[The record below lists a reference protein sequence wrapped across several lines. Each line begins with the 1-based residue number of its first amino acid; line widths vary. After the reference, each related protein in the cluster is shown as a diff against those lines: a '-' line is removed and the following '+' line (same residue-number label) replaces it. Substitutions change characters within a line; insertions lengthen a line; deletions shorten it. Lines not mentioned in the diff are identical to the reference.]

1 MSLKTISPAQAR
13 DLMNQGAVLVD
24 IRDTDEHAREHIPG
38 ATSLPLSEIKPGR
51 PELENE
57 RAVIY
62 HCRTGARTMANGEA
76 LQQAAACDAFVVEGG
91 IEAWRAAGF
100 PVRVDRG
107 QPLPLIRQVQIGA
120 GTLVVLGVALGYLV
134 SPWFFL
140 LSGFVGAGLLQA
152 GLTGW
157 CGMANLL
164 QVMPWNRRAAAHR
177 GGTSSRSPA

>member
-1 MSLKTISPAQAR
+1 MSLKTISPAQAK
-13 DLMNQGAVLVD
+13 DLMNKGAVLVD
-24 IRDTDEHAREHIPG
+24 IRDADEHAREHIPG
-38 ATSLPLSEIKPGR
+38 ATNLALSEIKPGR

-62 HCRTGARTMANGEA
+62 HCRSGARTMANGEA
-76 LQQAAACDAFVVEGG
+76 LKQAASCEAYVVEGG
-91 IEAWRAAGF
+91 LEAWRAAGL
-100 PVRVDRG
+100 PVRVDRK

-120 GTLVVLGVALGYLV
+120 GTLVVLGVALGYLA

-164 QVMPWNRRAAAHR
+164 QVMPWNRPRLA
-177 GGTSSRSPA
+177 RS

>member
-1 MSLKTISPAQAR
+1 MSLKTISPAHAK

-24 IRDTDEHAREHIPG
+24 IRDADEHAREHIPG
-38 ATSLPLSEIKPGR
+38 ATHLSLSEIKQGR
-51 PELENE
+51 PELESP

-62 HCRTGARTMANGEA
+62 HCRSGARTMANAEA
-76 LQQAAACDAFVVEGG
+76 LKQAAACEAYLVEGG
-91 IEAWRAAGF
+91 LEAWRKAGL
-100 PVRVDRG
+100 PVNVDPR

-120 GTLVVLGVALGYLV
+120 GGLVVLGIALGYLA

-152 GLTGW
+152 GITGW

-164 QVMPWNRRAAAHR
+164 QTMPWNRRPVVAA
-177 GGTSSRSPA
+177 